1 MTENPNDSQPPVT
14 GDEAGPQNPAEEVR
28 LADVLPA
35 DGPLQ
40 PAQTDMT
47 VAEMKDWLRNWI
59 SNATGQPADR
69 IDDSTPMVELGLS
82 SRDAVAMASD
92 IEDLTGVTLTAT
104 VAFRHPTIESLA
116 TVIIEGEQETGADDD
131 DADWSRPDADERAIA
146 IVGLSTRF
154 PGEMNTP
161 AETWQAL
168 LEGRDAITDLP
179 EGRWSEFL
187 SEPRIAERVAKAA
200 TRGGYLSDIKGFD
213 AEFFALSKMEAD
225 NLDPQQRMALELT
238 WEALED
244 ARIPASELRGENV
257 GVYIGASNNDYS
269 FLAVSDPTVAHP
281 YAITGTASSII
292 ANRVSYFFDFRGPSV
307 AVDTAC
313 SSSLVAVH
321 QGVQAL
327 RSGEAD
333 VVVAGGVNAL
343 VTPMVTIGFDE
354 VGGVLAPD
362 GRIKSFS
369 SDANGYS
376 RSEGGG
382 MLVLKRLADARRDG
396 DEIYAIIAGSAVNHD
411 GRSNGMLA
419 PNPDAQADVL
429 RKAYQDAGINP
440 RDVDYIEAHGTG
452 TILGDPIEADALG
465 RVVGRNRPAD
475 RPALLG
481 AVKSNLGHL
490 ESAAGAASLAKVSL
504 ALKHNKL
511 PPSIN
516 FAGPNPYIDF
526 EGLRLKVA
534 DTVTDWPRYSG
545 KAIAGVSGFGFG
557 GANAHLVLREVLPS
571 DLVEPEP
578 APEPAADK
586 PAKSD
591 ADAVY
596 IGGVRVDV
604 DDLDHAADHDA
615 DGAEYAER
623 RDRMDFYGDD
633 TYVPSDAE
641 PELPGMTEEAQRLL
655 EAARAELESQEQ
667 SKPLVPLAVSAFLTS
682 RKKAAAAELADWID
696 SPAGRAASLE
706 SIGRSLSRRNHAR
719 SRAVVLAR
727 DHDEA
732 IKGLRALAEGKQHP
746 SLLTADGPVA
756 NGPVW
761 VLAGFGAQ
769 HRKMGKSLYLRNEV
783 FAEWINK
790 VDALI
795 QDERGYSI
803 LELILDD
810 SVDYT
815 DATCEYPIEVVQLV
829 IFAIQIALG
838 ELLRHH
844 GAKPAAVIGQSLGE
858 AAAAYFCGGLSLAD
872 ATRAICSRS
881 HLMGEGEAML
891 FGEYIRLM
899 ALVEYSADEIKTVF
913 ADYPDLEVCVYAA
926 PTQTVIGGPPDQV
939 DAIIARAEQEGKFAR
954 KFQTKGASH
963 TQQMDPL
970 LGELAAELQG
980 IQPLPTTVGLYSTVH
995 EGTFVRPGSVVHD
1008 VDYWK
1013 KGLRHSVY
1021 FTQGVRNA
1029 VDNGHTTFLELAP
1042 NPVALMQV
1050 GLTTAAAGLHDAQ
1063 LIATLARKQD
1073 EVDSM
1078 TTAMAHLFVHGH
1090 DLDIRT
1096 LFGKGEF
1103 ADIPPTRF
1111 RRKEH
1116 WLDAKF
1122 TGDSSVLMPGNHV
1135 ATPDGRHV
1143 WEYAPKGET
1152 DLAALVKSA
1161 AAQVLPDAKLVA
1173 YEQRAVPAEGARLVT
1188 TLTRH
1193 PGGASVQVHARI
1205 DESFTLVYDAI
1216 VTRGDQPGVLPA
1228 AVGAGAAIGAPQ
1240 VGSGVEEEPEEQPE
1254 ILTDNLTQGANL
1266 GAQVA
1271 KWSPDS
1277 GETVRDRLALIVGGA
1292 MGYEPE
1298 DLPWEV
1304 PLIELGLDSLMAVR
1318 IKNRVE
1324 YDFDLPPIQLTAVRD
1339 ASLRDV
1345 EQLITYA
1352 IEHRDEVDQLAE
1364 AQKGKTAEE
1373 IAAEQAELM
1382 GGASTV
1388 AEIQEKLVAAGLAVD
1403 TGQDG
1408 SEQAPDQA
1416 AEQAAVLSGAT
1427 EATATTA
1434 VVDPQAEPSTQD
1446 DAIPPPPTDPRGPV
1460 SDSAP
1465 APVSDSA
1472 PAPVANIPPP
1482 PTDPSGPNKPPAA
1495 ERRVLTQEAVT
1506 EALGADVPP
1515 RDAAERVTFATWA
1528 IVTGKSPGGIFNE
1541 LPAIDDATAAKIA
1554 ERLTERVD
1562 EGTISAEDVKAA
1574 KTIEELG
1581 TTVRE
1586 YLEGGKVDGFVRT
1599 IRAPQE
1605 GSDRLPVFVFH
1616 PAGGST
1622 VVYEP
1627 LLNRLPP
1634 DTPMYG
1640 FERVEGSIEER
1651 ARQYVPKLLELN
1663 GWIDGRR
1670 GEPFILAGWSL
1681 GGVLAYACA
1690 IGLKQAGA
1698 DVRFVGLIDAVRAG
1712 EEVPQT
1718 KEETRA
1724 RWERYARFAERTF
1737 NVEIPEIPYEQLEEL
1752 DDEGQVQLVL
1762 DAIAESGV
1770 QIPGGIIEHQRTSYL
1785 DNRMIDT
1792 AEIQPYDGH
1801 VTLYMADRYHDD
1813 AIYFEPRYA
1822 IRQPDGGWGEY
1833 VSDLEIV
1840 HIGGEH
1846 IQVIDEP
1853 YIAKVGAHMSEAI
1866 NRIEAEEQV
1875 K

>member
-1 MTENPNDSQPPVT
+1 MADTQDDSQQPEMPSGDDIQLAPEKPLTPPK
-14 GDEAGPQNPAEEVR
+14 
-28 LADVLPA
+28 
-35 DGPLQ
+35 
-40 PAQTDMT
+40 TDMT
-47 VAEMKDWLRNWI
+47 VNDMREWLRNWI
-59 SNATGQPADR
+59 ANATGQSPDA
-69 IDDSTPMVELGLS
+69 INDSTPMVELGLS

-116 TVIIEGEQETGADDD
+116 TVIIEGEPEPAEGSDDD
-131 DADWSRPDADERAIA
+131 ENWTRDVDEDVANIA
-146 IVGLSTRF
+146 IVGIATRF
-154 PGEMNTP
+154 PGDMNTP
-161 AETWQAL
+161 DQTWQAL

-179 EGRWSEFL
+179 EGRWEEFL
-187 SEPRIAERVAKAA
+187 GEPRIAERVAKAR

-225 NLDPQQRMALELT
+225 NIDPQQRMALELT
-238 WEALED
+238 WEALEH
-244 ARIPASELRGENV
+244 ARIPASSLRGANV
-257 GVYIGASNNDYS
+257 GVYIGSSLNDYS
-269 FLAVSDPTVAHP
+269 FLAMSDPSVAHP

-292 ANRVSYFFDFRGPSV
+292 ANRVSYFYDFRGPSV

-313 SSSLVAVH
+313 SSSLVAAH

-333 VVVAGGVNAL
+333 VAIVGGVNAL
-343 VTPMVTIGFDE
+343 ITPLVTVGFDE

-369 SDANGYS
+369 ADADGYA

-382 MLVLKRLADARRDG
+382 MLVLKRLGDARRDG
-396 DEIYAIIAGSAVNHD
+396 DDIIAVIAGSAVNHD
-411 GRSNGMLA
+411 GRSNGLLA
-419 PNPDAQADVL
+419 PNPDAQAEVL
-429 RKAYQDAGINP
+429 RKAYKDAGINP

-465 RVVGRNRPAD
+465 RVVGRGRTAD
-475 RPALLG
+475 KPALLG
-481 AVKSNLGHL
+481 AVKSNVGHL
-490 ESAAGAASLAKVSL
+490 ESAAGAASLAKMAL
-504 ALKHNKL
+504 ALRNNKI

-516 FAGPNPYIDF
+516 YAGPNPYIDF
-526 EGLRLKVA
+526 DGVHLKVA

-545 KAIAGVSGFGFG
+545 RAVTGVSGFGFG

-578 APEPAADK
+578 KPEPEPEK
-586 PAKSD
+586 PKPSEAN
-591 ADAVY
+591 AVY
-596 IGGVRVDV
+596 VGGVRMDEYGEFI
-604 DDLDHAADHDA
+604 DDDDDDDALDRPAQVT
-615 DGAEYAER
+615 
-623 RDRMDFYGDD
+623 DD
-633 TYVPSDAE
+633 E
-641 PELPGMTEEAQRLL
+641 PELPGLTDEALRLL
-655 EAARAELESQEQ
+655 EIAREELESAEQ
-667 SKPLVPLAVSAFLTS
+667 PTPVVPLAVSGFLTS
-682 RKKAAAAELADWID
+682 RKKATAAELADWID
-696 SPAGRAASLE
+696 SPEGRASSLE
-706 SIGRSLSRRNHAR
+706 SIGRALSRRNHGR

-732 IKGLRALAEGKQHP
+732 VKGLRAVAEGKQNP
-746 SLLTADGPVA
+746 NVYSADGPVT

-769 HRKMGKSLYLRNEV
+769 HRKMAKNLYLRNDV

-790 VDALI
+790 VDAYV

-803 LELILDD
+803 VELILDD
-810 SVDYT
+810 SQDYG
-815 DATCEYPIEVVQLV
+815 IETTQIT

-838 ELLRHH
+838 ELLKHH
-844 GAKPAAVIGQSLGE
+844 GAKPAAVVGQSLGE
-858 AAAAYFCGGLSLAD
+858 AAAAYFAGGLSLED
-872 ATRAICSRS
+872 ATRTICSRS

-891 FGEYIRLM
+891 FGEWIRLM
-899 ALVEYSADEIKTVF
+899 ALVEYSAEEIETVF
-913 ADYPDLEVCVYAA
+913 ADFSDLEVCVYAA
-926 PTQTVIGGPPDQV
+926 PTQTVIGGPPEQV
-939 DAIIARAEQEGKFAR
+939 DAIIARAESEGKFAR

-963 TQQMDPL
+963 TSQMDPL
-970 LGELAAELQG
+970 LGELAAELVG
-980 IQPLPTTVGLYSTVH
+980 IQPHPIQIGYFSTVH
-995 EGTFVRPGSVVHD
+995 EGKYFRPGEVLHD

-1021 FTQGVRNA
+1021 FTHGIRNA

-1078 TTAMAHLFVHGH
+1078 VAAMAQLYVHGH
-1090 DLDIRT
+1090 DLDIWT
-1096 LFGKGEF
+1096 LFPRGEY
-1103 ADIPPTRF
+1103 ANIPPTRF
-1111 RRKEH
+1111 RRKPH
-1116 WLDAKF
+1116 WLEARF
-1122 TGDSSVLMPGNHV
+1122 TGDSSTIMPGNHV
-1135 ATPDGRHV
+1135 AMPDGRHV
-1143 WEYAPKGET
+1143 WEFSPKGEA
-1152 DLAALVKSA
+1152 DLAALVKAA

-1173 YEQRAVPAEGARLVT
+1173 SEQRAVPGEGARLVT

-1205 DESFTLVYDAI
+1205 DESFTLVYDA
-1216 VTRGDQPGVLPA
+1216 VVSRDG
-1228 AVGAGAAIGAPQ
+1228 AVGALPVAVATGAAVAQQVSAAPAD
-1240 VGSGVEEEPEEQPE
+1240 EPEEEAAE
-1254 ILTDNLTQGANL
+1254 ILQDNLTAGAGL
-1266 GAQVA
+1266 AAGFA

-1277 GETVRDRLALIVGGA
+1277 GETIHDRLGAIVGGA

-1339 ASLRDV
+1339 ANLYAV
-1345 EQLITYA
+1345 EKLIHYA

-1364 AQKGKTAEE
+1364 HQKTRTAEE

-1382 GGASTV
+1382 GGATTV
-1388 AEIQEKLVAAGLAVD
+1388 AELEQVLAEKTGVA
-1403 TGQDG
+1403 
-1408 SEQAPDQA
+1408 SE
-1416 AEQAAVLSGAT
+1416 VTCSSTAT
-1427 EATATTA
+1427 ES
-1434 VVDPQAEPSTQD
+1434 D
-1446 DAIPPPPTDPRGPV
+1446 IPAPPTDPSGP
-1460 SDSAP
+1460 
-1465 APVSDSA
+1465 
-1472 PAPVANIPPP
+1472 NIPPP
-1482 PTDPSGPNKPPAA
+1482 PTDPSGPAVPPPPTDPSGPQGDGPSQSAVAA
-1495 ERRVLTQEAVT
+1495 ATKVLTQEAVT

-1541 LPAIDDATAAKIA
+1541 LPAIDDATATKIA

-1562 EGTISAEDVKAA
+1562 EGTVTVDDVRAA
-1574 KTIEELG
+1574 KTVEELA

-1599 IRAPQE
+1599 LRAPKE
-1605 GSDRLPVFVFH
+1605 GSDRIPVFVFH
-1616 PAGGST
+1616 AAGGST

-1627 LLNRLPP
+1627 LLKRLPP

-1640 FERVEGSIEER
+1640 IERVEGSIEER
-1651 ARQYVPKLLELN
+1651 AREYVPKLLELN
-1663 GWIDGRR
+1663 GDK
-1670 GEPFILAGWSL
+1670 PFILAGWSL

-1690 IGLKQAGA
+1690 IGLKEAGA
-1698 DVRFVGLIDAVRAG
+1698 DVRFVGLIDAVRPG
-1712 EEVPQT
+1712 EEIPQT

-1724 RWERYARFAERTF
+1724 RWDRYARFAERTF
-1737 NVEIPEIPYEQLEEL
+1737 NVEIPEIPYEELEKL
-1752 DDEGQVQLVL
+1752 DDEGQVRFVL
-1762 DAIAESGV
+1762 EAVKQSGV

-1785 DNRMIDT
+1785 DQRAIDT
-1792 AEIQPYDGH
+1792 AEIRPYDGK

-1822 IRQPDGGWGEY
+1822 TRASDGGWGEF
-1833 VSDLEIV
+1833 VSELEV
-1840 HIGGEH
+1840 VPIGGEH
-1846 IQVIDEP
+1846 IQAIDEP

-1866 NRIEAEEQV
+1866 SRIESEEKQA